1 MATHACARY
10 PRRAHPGEVPEW
22 LIGSVLKTEGPSRP
36 VGSNP
41 TLSARAPGDEGL
53 KAGPRGV
60 DHAEAPPMT
69 GTRKLAIA
77 LLGLVFLLM
86 WLAIVSN
93 AQPIVPIP
101 Y

>member
-1 MATHACARY
+1 
-10 PRRAHPGEVPEW
+10 
-22 LIGSVLKTEGPSRP
+22 
-36 VGSNP
+36 
-41 TLSARAPGDEGL
+41 
-53 KAGPRGV
+53 
-60 DHAEAPPMT
+60 MT

-93 AQPIVPIP
+93 SQPIVPIP

>member
-1 MATHACARY
+1 
-10 PRRAHPGEVPEW
+10 
-22 LIGSVLKTEGPSRP
+22 
-36 VGSNP
+36 
-41 TLSARAPGDEGL
+41 
-53 KAGPRGV
+53 
-60 DHAEAPPMT
+60 MT